1 MAGKNDDA
9 EEATFDP
16 TPQRL
21 RKLRE
26 EGQVPRSQEVVD
38 AITLLAVLAY
48 VIAMRDV
55 YIESFSTALRD
66 LPIFAP
72 LSFEERV
79 AQTVGILAELT
90 VRLVAPPMLIAIVAA
105 IAGTMLDVG
114 GFLVSLKSLT
124 PNFTRFNP
132 IEGLKTIFSLRSLV
146 ELIKSTIKIAVFLIC
161 VILVVRGYVNDM
173 LWAPTCGLACLMEVA
188 GTTIV
193 LILAIG
199 TVLLIVFAAVDYVI
213 QRGLF
218 TRDNRMTLT
227 EVKREMKENFGDPH
241 VRGERKAERKR
252 LAQSA
257 GLTGPNAAN
266 FWVAGPDGAIGL
278 TYRPERSGVPI
289 VAAKAAGDTARALLA
304 KAREAGV
311 AVGENPA
318 VFAALVKDGRVG
330 DAIPRPTFEAVA
342 QMLVR
347 AGFSG

>member
-48 VIAMRDV
+48 IVAMRDLYV
-55 YIESFSTALRD
+55 ESFSIVLRD

-72 LSFEERV
+72 LPFEERV
-79 AQTVGILAELT
+79 AQTIGILADLT
-90 VRLVAPPMLIAIVAA
+90 IRLVVPPMLIAIVAA

-146 ELIKSTIKIAVFLIC
+146 ELIKATIKIAVFFAC
-161 VILVVRGYVNDM
+161 VFLVLRGYVNDM

-188 GTTIV
+188 GVTIV
-193 LILAIG
+193 WILVIG
-199 TVLLIVFAAVDYVI
+199 CVLLILFAAVDYAV
-213 QRGLF
+213 QRWLF

-241 VRGERKAERKR
+241 VRGERRAERKR

-278 TYRPERSGVPI
+278 AYKPEQSGVPV
-289 VAAKAAGDTARALLA
+289 VAAKAAGEAARALLA
-304 KAREAGV
+304 KAREAGI

-318 VFAALVKDGRVG
+318 VFAALAREGRVG
-330 DAIPRPTFEAVA
+330 EAIPRQTFESVA